1 MDNLDLTDVIE
12 VDELLCYISNKINL
26 VPADNLI
33 TLCVGSFTE
42 QQIENSKSKF
52 YCMCKH
58 GPEDIVISETT
69 RFIRRK
75 GENKSV
81 NNIKDI
87 IALFLEQKTNIP
99 RFVAADLN
107 NLPPLTMNSIDLI
120 TVLKCIET
128 LKSDMANLKACVL
141 AQQAAMKEV
150 QSYAVQNQT
159 ANMSNM
165 FRSISTM
172 ATRTPNDSVY
182 VPDKTY
188 AQALVAQP
196 VTNKQRQ
203 VMQSRDSTNNRNRSK
218 QRANVE
224 ISSADDNENQREEG
238 FQPVHYRRRKNTRT
252 FITGKSKKDSGLAGI
267 ARKPV
272 ANVFVTRLPPNCT
285 EVAIHDFLLTNLQL
299 DCTVEKIT
307 NTKHEESFSSF
318 HVQCNDCADPE
329 VMLNPDIWP
338 ENCLFRKWYP
348 AKKRQN
354 GE

>member
-1 MDNLDLTDVIE
+1 
-12 VDELLCYISNKINL
+12 
-26 VPADNLI
+26 
-33 TLCVGSFTE
+33 
-42 QQIENSKSKF
+42 
-52 YCMCKH
+52 
-58 GPEDIVISETT
+58 
-69 RFIRRK
+69 
-75 GENKSV
+75 
-81 NNIKDI
+81 
-87 IALFLEQKTNIP
+87 
-99 RFVAADLN
+99 
-107 NLPPLTMNSIDLI
+107 
-120 TVLKCIET
+120 
-128 LKSDMANLKACVL
+128 
-141 AQQAAMKEV
+141 MKEL

-165 FRSISTM
+165 YRSISTM

-188 AQALVAQP
+188 AQALVAEP
-196 VTNKQRQ
+196 VTNKQCQ
-203 VMQSRDSTNNRNRSK
+203 IMQSRDSTNNRNRSK

-224 ISSADDNENQREEG
+224 ISSTERLPGVDNENEREEG
-238 FQPVHYRRRKNTRT
+238 FQPVQYRRRKNTRT

-285 EVAIHDFLLTNLQL
+285 EVAIHDFLLFILQL
-299 DCTVEKIT
+299 ECTVEKIT

-318 HVQCNDCADPE
+318 HVQCKDCADPE

-338 ENCLFRKWYP
+338 ENCLFRKWFP